1 MKRVVSISLG
11 TSKRDKTAHTNIGGV
26 DFEIRR
32 IGTDGDK
39 RGFASL
45 VRQYDGTVD
54 CIGVG
59 GTDAFLY
66 AGQRRYAFKETL
78 RLMQGAHL
86 TPWVDGSGLKDTLER
101 ETIRLLD
108 ASGAVPLRDM
118 RVLLVSAVD
127 RFGMAG
133 ALSERASSVV
143 YGDLLYGLGLPIP
156 IHRWTT
162 VQRLA
167 RLALPIVTRLP
178 IEWIYPTGARQEVNT
193 PRFTRWFEEANVI
206 AGDWHLIR
214 RYMPLRLEGKIIITQ
229 SSRQAEATM
238 LKDRGVAILVT
249 TTPEIGGEAFATNVM
264 EAALVALL
272 ERAPDELTP
281 QDYLGTLREL
291 GWGPSVRFL
300 QSDHSFTL
308 KSQPIQG
315 HPTA

>member
-59 GTDAFLY
+59 GTDAYLY
-66 AGQRRYAFKETL
+66 AGQRRYAFMETL

-133 ALSERASSVV
+133 ALSERASFVV
-143 YGDLLYGLGLPIP
+143 YGDLIYGLGLPIP

-193 PRFTRWFEEANVI
+193 PRFTRWFEEADVI

-214 RYMPLRLEGKIIITQ
+214 RYMPSRLDGKIIITQ

-238 LKDRGVAILVT
+238 LKDRGVAKLVT

-281 QDYLGTLREL
+281 QDYLGTLRKL
-291 GWGPSVRFL
+291 GWGPSVRCL
-300 QSDHSFTL
+300 QSDHAFTL
-308 KSQPIQG
+308 ESQPLQG
-315 HPTA
+315 RPTA